1 MSQAQVVDRIRIEDF
16 EKFHAP
22 SLRKPPPPV
31 TVKEVVITMLVATL
45 MAPFLFTTFFV
56 IPMIG
61 QISVGFA
68 AFVTALYLWARKS
81 IIIALTI
88 LASAG
93 LFSSLMFMS
102 IQSIKYRIDVTMF
115 VLIALGI
122 PMTTL
127 LTVIVAMRVWDLRGG
142 AE

>member
-1 MSQAQVVDRIRIEDF
+1 MLQAKVVDRIRIEDF
-16 EKFHAP
+16 ESFHA
-22 SLRKPPPPV
+22 SKLRRPPPAV
-31 TVKEVVITMLVATL
+31 TVKEVVITMMIATV

-61 QISVGFA
+61 QISVGLA
-68 AFVTALYLWARKS
+68 AFVTALYLWFRKS
-81 IIIALTI
+81 VVIALTI
-88 LASAG
+88 LASGGFFA
-93 LFSSLMFMS
+93 SLMFMS

-115 VLIALGI
+115 VLIALGV

-127 LTVIVAMRVWDLRGG
+127 LTFIVAMRVWDLRGG

>member
-16 EKFHAP
+16 EKFHAAN
-22 SLRKPPPPV
+22 LRKPPPPV
-31 TVKEVVITMLVATL
+31 TVKEVVITMLVATV

-61 QISVGFA
+61 QISVGLLG
-68 AFVTALYLWARKS
+68 FVTALYLWSRKS
-81 IIIALTI
+81 FIIALTI
-88 LASAG
+88 LASGG
-93 LFSSLMFMS
+93 LFCSLMFMS
-102 IQSIKYRIDVTMF
+102 IQTIKYRIDVTMF

-127 LTVIVAMRVWDLRGG
+127 LTFLVAMRVWELRGG
-142 AE
+142 LE

>member
-22 SLRKPPPPV
+22 RLRKAPPPV
-31 TVKEVVITMLVATL
+31 SLKEVVLTVLVS
-45 MAPFLFTTFFV
+45 MVVAPFIFTTFFV

-61 QISVGFA
+61 QISVGLA
-68 AFVTALYLWARKS
+68 AFVTALYLWSRKS
-81 IIIALTI
+81 IVIALTI
-88 LASAG
+88 LASGG

-115 VLIALGI
+115 ILIALGI
-122 PMTTL
+122 PITTL
-127 LTVIVAMRVWDLRGG
+127 LTIFVAMRVWDLRGG
-142 AE
+142 AQ

>member
-1 MSQAQVVDRIRIEDF
+1 MSQVQVVDRIRIEDF

-22 SLRKPPPPV
+22 RLRKPPPPV
-31 TVKEVVITMLVATL
+31 TVKEVVITMLIATA

-61 QISVGFA
+61 QISVGLA
-68 AFVTALYLWARKS
+68 GVVTALYLWARKS

-127 LTVIVAMRVWDLRGG
+127 LTVIVAMRVWELRGG

>member
-1 MSQAQVVDRIRIEDF
+1 MSQAHIVDRIRIEDF

-22 SLRKPPPPV
+22 RLRKPPPPV
-31 TVKEVVITMLVATL
+31 TFKEVVITMLVATV

-61 QISVGFA
+61 QISVGLAGFMT
-68 AFVTALYLWARKS
+68 VLYLWARKS
-81 IIIALTI
+81 IIIALAI
-88 LASAG
+88 LASCG
-93 LFSSLMFMS
+93 FFSSLMFMS

-127 LTVIVAMRVWDLRGG
+127 LTVIVAMRVWELRGG

>member
-1 MSQAQVVDRIRIEDF
+1 MSQAHVVDRIRIEDF
-16 EKFHAP
+16 EKFHAA
-22 SLRKPPPPV
+22 SLRKTPPPV
-31 TVKEVVITMLVATL
+31 TVKEVVVTMAICTV

-61 QISVGFA
+61 QISVGLAGFIA
-68 AFVTALYLWARKS
+68 ALYLWSRKS
-81 IIIALTI
+81 IVIGLTI
-88 LASAG
+88 LASGG

-127 LTVIVAMRVWDLRGG
+127 LTIFVAMRVWELRGG

>member
-1 MSQAQVVDRIRIEDF
+1 
-16 EKFHAP
+16 
-22 SLRKPPPPV
+22 
-31 TVKEVVITMLVATL
+31 

-61 QISVGFA
+61 QISVGLA
-68 AFVTALYLWARKS
+68 GVVTALYLWARKS

-127 LTVIVAMRVWDLRGG
+127 LTVIVAMRVWELRGG